1 MDREKSQMTGV
12 SNIALVD
19 KPEKTQATKTPKGLG
34 KKKEK
39 PGVGEAMGGVQEP
52 ASSLWEKPA
61 PSRTSHSGE
70 RGCVLK
76 FLHQGPGPSQGGL
89 ASLASLHRKWSRK
102 KRSWDLDSHQHRE
115 PLRKKMPQS
124 QARGVSVRH
133 LSVAPSSHGP
143 TRSFSGPVCP
153 WPSVLIP
160 GLYILPCAG

>member
-76 FLHQGPGPSQGGL
+76 FLHRSRVL
-89 ASLASLHRKWSRK
+89 ALARE
-102 KRSWDLDSHQHRE
+102 DL
-115 PLRKKMPQS
+115 
-124 QARGVSVRH
+124 H
-133 LSVAPSSHGP
+133 LSPLSTG
-143 TRSFSGPVCP
+143 SGQERREVGIWTVTNTGNP
-153 WPSVLIP
+153 
-160 GLYILPCAG
+160 